1 MTREQFEKAKRKL
14 EEIEEAENVIAQLR
28 MVEDDGAILWLERA
42 DKTGRRFTVPPHL
55 CEKFLSLLRLH
66 YKTIKELAETEFAK
80 L

>member
-14 EEIEEAENVIAQLR
+14 EEIEEAENVIAHLQ
-28 MVEDDGAILWLERA
+28 MVEDDDAILWLERA
-42 DKTGRRFTVPPHL
+42 DTGRRFAVPPHL